1 MKHLGKYL
9 LENAIVSEEQ
19 LEEALQSQ
27 VAFGGRL
34 GTNLVE
40 LGYLTLDELTRHL
53 AAHVGLSVPPR
64 EWLETPEI
72 TALQAVPVELVKR
85 HKVLPLKIENRT
97 LHLAMVDPLDPA
109 RMDEIAFASGLRVK
123 PYVFPEATAY
133 YWLDY
138 HYDIP
143 REIRHIDLGGAQD
156 AKLDPEDEA
165 WARRHRAAQPAP
177 LAPEAQALGIAPLG
191 EDEELVGE
199 TVFSE
204 LQTRMIGRM
213 DAARDEME
221 HREAARS
228 TPAAPRPEAE
238 AESMPAPAPEA
249 ADTRIPALE
258 AALRQSTNRA
268 EVADRTLR
276 LAGRYAESA
285 ALLLVR
291 PQTIEGLQALG
302 EMSTRVRGV
311 VLPRASES
319 RFAACADDGEP
330 LRMAVPTTGID
341 ARVLAAL
348 GRSAAREMALLP
360 VRIRARVVNLLYVD
374 NGPDALGET
383 AYAALEALCREM
395 SGVYE
400 RLILERKRRIG

>member
-1 MKHLGKYL
+1 
-9 LENAIVSEEQ
+9 
-19 LEEALQSQ
+19 
-27 VAFGGRL
+27 
-34 GTNLVE
+34 
-40 LGYLTLDELTRHL
+40 
-53 AAHVGLSVPPR
+53 
-64 EWLETPEI
+64 
-72 TALQAVPVELVKR
+72 
-85 HKVLPLKIENRT
+85 
-97 LHLAMVDPLDPA
+97 
-109 RMDEIAFASGLRVK
+109 
-123 PYVFPEATAY
+123 
-133 YWLDY
+133 
-138 HYDIP
+138 
-143 REIRHIDLGGAQD
+143 
-156 AKLDPEDEA
+156 
-165 WARRHRAAQPAP
+165 
-177 LAPEAQALGIAPLG
+177 
-191 EDEELVGE
+191 
-199 TVFSE
+199 
-204 LQTRMIGRM
+204 
-213 DAARDEME
+213 
-221 HREAARS
+221 
-228 TPAAPRPEAE
+228 
-238 AESMPAPAPEA
+238 MPAPAPEA